1 MSQSNMGS
9 MLLSYR
15 GGDAV
20 MSYPTPIG
28 DQLVEEYRCQDRGG
42 PDGQRCQLLIEHD
55 PPHIASISGT
65 VRGWTD
71 GEAEVPPGPYR
82 WAPTFPRDEA

>member
-1 MSQSNMGS
+1 
-9 MLLSYR
+9 
-15 GGDAV
+15 

-65 VRGWTD
+65 VRGWTIAVRRNSAWAVPL
-71 GEAEVPPGPYR
+71 GAELPMRG
-82 WAPTFPRDEA
+82 